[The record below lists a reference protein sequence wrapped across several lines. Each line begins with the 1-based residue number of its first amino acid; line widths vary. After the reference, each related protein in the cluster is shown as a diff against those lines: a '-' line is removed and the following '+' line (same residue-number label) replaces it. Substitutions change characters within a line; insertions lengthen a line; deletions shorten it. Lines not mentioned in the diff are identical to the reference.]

1 MTPFSNRM
9 ESGDISSLTGAG
21 ADVHGILYCDGN
33 KFYNNL
39 NSDQSYLNKYN
50 ANLELEKRN
59 FDFQTNIDGLSGSK
73 TALRDVN
80 SLDFNEMQKPHF
92 SDEDYVPIKTP
103 DSFKNDSDSVNKSLS
118 DEFLESGDNSKHSVS
133 NRSYFPNSSLE
144 SLDMIESPQSL
155 MHHSTWP
162 VERGIS
168 SWANTNH
175 AQSFDFQKGYQSQQC
190 NKSLPV
196 HLYSSMESPEMFGSK
211 VKCVYSLLS
220 MLGSQNSID
229 MSSEF
234 LEMSKNLECCVA
246 MRQSGCIPLLVQ
258 LVHSDPDAST
268 KQKAAL
274 ALYNVIRANPD
285 DRSGRREAKVFK
297 LLQQIRVFCDLLRL
311 QISENEMN
319 KMDFN
324 AQNSQDIHPTSVIG
338 VLTKISFDEEH
349 RHAMCDLGALRAIAD
364 IITLDHA
371 AHGNITMNMS
381 CITIRRYAGMA
392 LTNLTFGDGKNK
404 SLLCSFK
411 DFLMALV
418 AQLYSE
424 NDELMQA
431 SASVLRNMSWRAD
444 ASSKQILRD
453 VGAVLGLTHAAMK
466 SKKETT
472 LKSILS
478 ALWNLSAHCSLN
490 KVDICSVEG
499 ALRFLVEMLKYKAP
513 SKTLAIV
520 ENAGGILRNVSSH
533 IALREDYREILR
545 HHNCLTILL
554 QQLKSPSLI
563 IVSNACGT
571 LWNLSAR
578 NSTDQ
583 QFLWENGAVPLLRSL
598 IYSKHKMI
606 SMGSSAALKNL
617 LNAKPECINF
627 LSDSSSKGVP
637 NLTTLGVR
645 KQKSL
650 HELIDQNL
658 SETCDNIDS
667 VAANSN
673 GYSLQIPCNRENRK
687 VINRNFLS
695 HSSSNSLLQKASKFD
710 TLNRSESKD
719 SITSAQSDSVYE
731 RALRRYLVTIPDYH
745 NEIYNSS
752 APKIN
757 STSLNDENIKKKE
770 GFMSFN
776 EYSKKLQNESKISFY
791 NVPIRS
797 NYSEA
802 DCMEIAQD
810 QPIDY
815 SRKYCEQKIGNN
827 DIVETVSTTRN
838 MNEESF
844 GDYQET
850 DLDQPTDYSLKYGE
864 NASDSITDLPKEAT
878 TKQYYEAQDADFV
891 HEDTVKCYYTEGT
904 PYETTPYNFSTTTSM
919 TDVRMLPQA
928 ESNKS
933 NDEKVEEICDKVRD
947 NMTISDEKDTCSDYN
962 DAAVEQNMLTMKTED
977 YTSKFSSGIGS
988 PEKPVNYCE
997 EGTPGYF
1004 SRVSSLSSLDGFN
1017 GSSLKNVDTLNEVQ
1031 ENKSPNVSRD
1041 KGTSSAKAVSF
1052 VQGPDYAQETPL
1064 MFSRS
1069 SSLGSL
1075 SSTEHPEIIDDHN
1088 SIVSDFSRLTSGVVS
1103 PSELPDSPT
1112 QTIPPTQLAKPNH
1125 KVVIPEGDIDKDH
1138 VTTYAEEG
1146 TPAHFSCVTSL
1157 SALTIDDDEEEHI
1170 YKNKSSNNS
1179 TGNEHQLVSEGD
1191 DEDDDILAACINIGM
1206 QKPRIAMPVH
1216 STPKYEPKVNNDTV
1230 RHYCTE
1236 GTPQTVSKAPS
1247 NSDLSFNDM
1256 QSFESADEITV
1267 RKGIKQGNDAMDD
1280 ILSDSSNSS
1289 NENKDLLGECIQFG
1303 MHKVCL
1309 IFFCQSIV
1317 IAI

>member
-1 MTPFSNRM
+1 M
-9 ESGDISSLTGAG
+9 ESTDINSLTGAVG
-21 ADVHGILYCDGN
+21 EEKIL
-33 KFYNNL
+33 FYNNL
-39 NSDQSYLNKYN
+39 SSAK
-50 ANLELEKRN
+50 NLES
-59 FDFQTNIDGLSGSK
+59 NINVVK
-73 TALRDVN
+73 DVIR
-80 SLDFNEMQKPHF
+80 KPHF
-92 SDEDYVPIKTP
+92 LDEDYVPL
-103 DSFKNDSDSVNKSLS
+103 DSPNKY
-118 DEFLESGDNSKHSVS
+118 EYLENNSK
-133 NRSYFPNSSLE
+133 SYFGE
-144 SLDMIESPQSL
+144 EDTFESPNATSI
-155 MHHSTWP
+155 HHSTWP
-162 VERGIS
+162 VERGVS
-168 SWANTNH
+168 AWTNTNH
-175 AQSFDFQKGYQSQQC
+175 SNSFDFQKDYQC
-190 NKSLPV
+190 NRSLPV
-196 HLYSSMESPEMFGSK
+196 HLYSSEASPEMFGSK

-220 MLGSQNSID
+220 MLGSHNSID
-229 MSSEF
+229 MSREF
-234 LEMSKNLECCVA
+234 LEMSKNLECCIA

-258 LVHSDPDAST
+258 LVHSDPDANT

-285 DRSGRREAKVFK
+285 DKSGRREAKVFK
-297 LLQQIRVFCDLLRL
+297 LLQQIRDFCDLLRF
-311 QISENEMN
+311 QMSEKEVNI
-319 KMDFN
+319 
-324 AQNSQDIHPTSVIG
+324 QDDQDVHPTAVIG

-364 IITLDHA
+364 MITLDHA
-371 AHGNITMNMS
+371 AHGNITQNIN

-466 SKKETT
+466 GKKETT

-490 KVDICSVEG
+490 KVDICSVNG
-499 ALRFLVEMLKYKAP
+499 ALEFLVEMLKYKAP

-545 HHNCLTILL
+545 QHNCLTILL

-617 LNAKPECINF
+617 LNAKPDCINF
-627 LSDSSSKGVP
+627 LSDSSGKGLP
-637 NLTTLGVR
+637 TLGVR

-650 HELIDQNL
+650 HEVLDQNL
-658 SETCDNIDS
+658 SETCDNIEPVS
-667 VAANSN
+667 SSSN
-673 GYSLQIPCNRENRK
+673 GYSTRLSGNRK
-687 VINRNFLS
+687 SNRTFLS
-695 HSSSNSLLQKASKFD
+695 HSCSNSLLQKGSKFD

-731 RALRRYLVTIPDYH
+731 RALRRYLVTIPDYQS
-745 NEIYNSS
+745 EIYSNA
-752 APKIN
+752 APAKIN
-757 STSLNDENIKKKE
+757 SESVSTKKE

-776 EYSKKLQNESKISFY
+776 EYSKKLQDESKTSFF
-791 NVPIRS
+791 NMCSPIIS

-802 DCMEIAQD
+802 DCLETVQD

-815 SRKYCEQKIGNN
+815 SIKYSEQKIDNN
-827 DIVETVSTTRN
+827 EAVETVNTSKN
-838 MNEESF
+838 INEDSF

-864 NASDSITDLPKEAT
+864 NTSET
-878 TKQYYEAQDADFV
+878 QDFV

-919 TDVRMLPQA
+919 TDVRVISQA
-928 ESNKS
+928 ESNKT
-933 NDEKVEEICDKVRD
+933 NDEKTEENICDKI
-947 NMTISDEKDTCSDYN
+947 MTASDEKDTCSDYN
-962 DAAVEQNMLTMKTED
+962 DAAVEQNMLKDD
-977 YTSKFSSGIGS
+977 YTSKFSSGMGS

-1017 GSSLKNVDTLNEVQ
+1017 EPRIKYDDNPNEKIDDDKSLHNTTK
-1031 ENKSPNVSRD
+1031 D
-1041 KGTSSAKAVSF
+1041 KGTPNTKAVSF
-1052 VQGPDYAQETPL
+1052 VQGLDYAQETPL

-1075 SSTEHPEIIDDHN
+1075 SSIEHPEIIDDHN
-1088 SIVSDFSRLTSGVVS
+1088 SVVSDFSRMTSGVVS

-1112 QTIPPTQLAKPNH
+1112 QTVPPRQIKSTH
-1125 KVVIPEGDIDKDH
+1125 KVRTSIPDADTDADTNKDQ
-1138 VTTYAEEG
+1138 VATYAEEG

-1170 YKNKSSNNS
+1170 YKNKLSNNS
-1179 TGNEHQLVSEGD
+1179 TGNEQQLVSEGD

-1206 QKPRIAMPVH
+1206 QKSRTTMPAH
-1216 STPKYEPKVNNDTV
+1216 STPKYESKVSNDTV
-1230 RHYCTE
+1230 KLYCTE

-1247 NSDLSFNDM
+1247 NSDLSLNDI

-1267 RKGIKQGNDAMDD
+1267 RKAINKDSDNLDG

-1303 MHKVCL
+1303 MLKVCFY
-1309 IFFCQSIV
+1309 IIYYHV
-1317 IAI
+1317 NMY